1 MSLQA
6 TYFDNVI
13 NYSVCFQNVSV
24 DEFITLH
31 DFLIDKFEKNSCD
44 MVYSE
49 LHYNYYAAV
58 WLKFYNEQDEL
69 RFKLL
74 WSFV

>member
-6 TYFDNVI
+6 TYFGNVI
-13 NYSVCFQNVSV
+13 NYKVCFQNVSV
-24 DEFITLH
+24 DEFNTLH
-31 DFLIDKFEKNSCD
+31 NFLVEKFERNSYD
-44 MVYSE
+44 MVYSD
-49 LHYNYYAAV
+49 LQYPYYAAV

-74 WSFV
+74 WSVV